1 LKNNGLNKPRTNTL
15 SNADGVKSLLSHKFS
30 FLKKTKG
37 GKANCVLQM
46 PKCLEIFP
54 FKDSKKAKEPEAF
67 EVPWLSCCNEKQAP
81 SAPRVKVY
89 G

>member
-37 GKANCVLQM
+37 GKAFYVLRHITLSN

-54 FKDSKKAKEPEAF
+54 FKDSKKAKEPEALKG
-67 EVPWLSCCNEKQAP
+67 PLAQLL
-81 SAPRVKVY
+81 
-89 G
+89 